1 MKDQLVTNCSII
13 HVLRRIAHAGQIW
26 HCALFGILAMATDD
40 DGFQVVRR
48 RGRHVCRSKSHKQAQ
63 TAKQEPPLSSL
74 KMDDI
79 LARVQD
85 YRYSRVMQTPNIID
99 LSLLYLINITL
110 NTESCWRNNNSIIK

>member
-1 MKDQLVTNCSII
+1 
-13 HVLRRIAHAGQIW
+13 
-26 HCALFGILAMATDD
+26 MATDD

-74 KMDDI
+74 KVDDI

-85 YRYSRVMQTPNIID
+85 YRYIREVGSCKHNIID
-99 LSLLYLINITL
+99 LSLLYLINMTL
-110 NTESCWRNNNSIIK
+110 NTETCWRNNNSIIK